1 MGIRVTNLRK
11 DYEDTTIVHNST
23 FTVEDGE
30 FLTLLGPSGCG
41 KTTTLRC
48 VAGLERTNGGV
59 IEIDGQVVS
68 DPQRNIF
75 VAPHERNLGMVF
87 QSYAIWP
94 HMTVAEN
101 VAFPL
106 RIKGIRDTKEAVSW
120 ALDVVGLSAMADR
133 QPSET
138 SGGQQQRV
146 ALARAI
152 VGKPKVLL
160 FDEPLS
166 NLDARLRDRTRAEI
180 SRIQKELS
188 ISAIYVTHDQA
199 EALSMSDRIIV
210 MDNGHVIEEGD
221 PRTLYRRPNHRF
233 TADFI
238 GAANFLSVKH
248 HDGAWFAPDGS
259 EIRISEDPDRPQEGA
274 VRDEVRE
281 LVLRS
286 ECLQLRGAGAG
297 LEHGENALKGVVQ
310 SLQYMGSHIEYAVN
324 VSGTVLNVLSPDE
337 FETGTPVQVT
347 FPAGH
352 ARLLPRPARTL
363 AAA

>member
-1 MGIRVTNLRK
+1 MGIRVTNLLK
-11 DYEDTTIVHNST
+11 VYGSTTIVHGTS
-23 FTVEDGE
+23 FTVDDGE
-30 FLTLLGPSGCG
+30 FVTLLGPSGCG

-48 VAGLERTNGGV
+48 IAGLERTNGGT

-68 DPQRNIF
+68 DAQRDIF

-94 HMTVAEN
+94 HMSVAEN

-106 RIKGIRDTKEAVSW
+106 TVRGIRDTKEAVAW
-120 ALDVVGLSAMADR
+120 ALDIVGLSAMANR
-133 QPSET
+133 QPSEI

-188 ISAIYVTHDQA
+188 IPAVYVTHDQA

-210 MDNGHVIEEGD
+210 MDGGRIVEEGA
-221 PRTLYRRPNHRF
+221 PRTLYRRPNSRF

-238 GAANFLSVKH
+238 GAANFLSVVYR
-248 HDGAWFAPDGS
+248 DQAWFAPDGS
-259 EIRISEDPDRPQEGA
+259 ALRISGFQSGDSGET
-274 VRDEVRE
+274 RE

-286 ECLQLRGAGAG
+286 ETLCLQARTDSPLNDGF
-297 LEHGENALKGVVQ
+297 NALQGTVE
-310 SLQYMGSHIEYAVN
+310 SLQYMGPHIEYSID
-324 VSGTVLNVLSPDE
+324 VSGVALNVLSTEE
-337 FETGTPVQVT
+337 FTKGSPVCIT
-347 FPAGH
+347 FRAED
-352 ARLLPRPARTL
+352 ARLLPK
-363 AAA
+363 

>member
-1 MGIRVTNLRK
+1 MIRVSNLLK
-11 DYEDTTIVHNST
+11 IYGSSTIVHGIS
-23 FTVEDGE
+23 FDVDDGE
-30 FLTLLGPSGCG
+30 FVTLLGPSGCG

-48 VAGLERTNGGV
+48 IAGLEHTNGGT
-59 IEIDGQVVS
+59 IEIDGKMVS
-68 DPQRNIF
+68 DEQNGIF

-106 RIKGIRDTKEAVSW
+106 TVRGITKVKEAVAW
-120 ALDVVGLSAMADR
+120 ALDIVGLGHLAGR
-133 QPSET
+133 QPSEL

-188 ISAIYVTHDQA
+188 IPTVYVTHDQN

-210 MDNGHVIEEGD
+210 MNAGRIVEEGA
-221 PRTLYRRPNHRF
+221 PRQLYRRPNSRF

-238 GAANFLSVKH
+238 GAANFLNIVCH
-248 HDGAWFAPDGS
+248 ERQWRAPDGS
-259 EIRISEDPDRPQEGA
+259 SVHVANHDLGEANEERVA
-274 VRDEVRE
+274 
-281 LVLRS
+281 VLRS
-286 ECLQLRGAGAG
+286 ESLGVSAADRTAPNASLNALRGQV
-297 LEHGENALKGVVQ
+297 EN
-310 SLQYMGSHIEYAVN
+310 SQYMGSHIEYSINVN
-324 VSGTVLNVLSPDE
+324 GVLLNALCTEE
-337 FETGTPVQVT
+337 FPRGADVMVT
-347 FPAGH
+347 FRPQDIH
-352 ARLLPRPARTL
+352 LLPREQNPARVS
-363 AAA
+363 A

>member
-1 MGIRVTNLRK
+1 MGIRVTNLVK
-11 DYEDTTIVHNST
+11 IYERTTILHGIS
-23 FTVEDGE
+23 FTVDDGE
-30 FLTLLGPSGCG
+30 FVTLLGPSGCG

-48 VAGLERTNGGV
+48 IAGLERTSGGV

-68 DPQRNIF
+68 DVQRDIF

-106 RIKGIRDTKEAVSW
+106 VVRGMRDTREAVGW
-120 ALDVVGLSAMADR
+120 ALDVVGLGALAKR
-133 QPSET
+133 QPSEL

-152 VGKPKVLL
+152 VGRPKVLL

-188 ISAIYVTHDQA
+188 IPAVYVTHDQA
-199 EALSMSDRIIV
+199 EALSMSDRVIV
-210 MDNGHVIEEGD
+210 MDAGRIVEEGE
-221 PRTLYRRPNHRF
+221 PRTLYRRPTSRF

-238 GAANFLSVKH
+238 GAANFLSLVYR
-248 HDGAWFAPDGS
+248 DQAWFAPDGS
-259 EIRISEDPDRPQEGA
+259 A
-274 VRDEVRE
+274 VRLADIEIGDTGETRE
-281 LVLRS
+281 AVLRS
-286 ECLQLRGAGAG
+286 EIVGVRAADAAIPKDSLNALRGTI
-297 LEHGENALKGVVQ
+297 EN
-310 SLQYMGSHIEYAVN
+310 LQYMGSHIEYSID
-324 VSGTVLNVLSPDE
+324 VSGVLLNALSNEEFAKGAAVL
-337 FETGTPVQVT
+337 VT
-347 FPAGH
+347 FRPQDIH
-352 ARLLPRPARTL
+352 LLPKPAS
-363 AAA
+363 AV